1 MRSAVL
7 ALSLAA
13 LALAG
18 CQTTQQAQQE
28 LGSRWIGRHVDE
40 FFTQNGA
47 PVSSFALQTGGTIYQ
62 WTGGN
67 ETRQEVVRNP
77 AAANAGPGWSRTTG
91 TSNTVLSGNTATTT
105 STSTTVGFNPAG
117 LVAALTGPTV
127 RTINYGCDAEIA
139 TNAQGIIQNI
149 RLARDTTG
157 MGLNMSRCAEVFGT
171 GQR

>member
-1 MRSAVL
+1 MRRAVL
-7 ALSLAA
+7 AVSLAA

-47 PVSSFALQTGGTIYQ
+47 PVSSFQLQNGGTIFQ

-67 ETRQEVVRNP
+67 ETRQEVVRTP
-77 AAANAGPGWSRTTG
+77 ASASAGPGWSRTSG
-91 TSNTVLSGNTATTT
+91 TSSTVISGNTARTT

-117 LVAALTGPTV
+117 LVSALTGPTV
-127 RTINYGCDAEIA
+127 RTIEYGCDAEIA
-139 TNAQGIIQNI
+139 TDAQGIIQNV